1 MNHDHQSS
9 FPRRIF
15 IGRLA
20 TGAAAL
26 ALAGRARGQSAAPK
40 KLGIAL
46 CGLGNYSRGQL
57 GPALKL
63 TQHCQL
69 TGVITGSAEKGAQWA
84 KEHGFPETNIYR
96 YDTMA
101 RLADNK

>member
-1 MNHDHQSS
+1 MNHALRSS
-9 FPRRIF
+9 LSRRSF

-20 TGAAAL
+20 AGTAGL
-26 ALAGRARGQSAAPK
+26 ALAGRSHGQTSAPK
-40 KLGIAL
+40 KLGLAL

-69 TGVITGSAEKGAQWA
+69 TGVITGSKEKGAQWA
-84 KEHGFPETNIYR
+84 KDYGFPEKNIYH
-96 YDTMA
+96 YDTMQQ
-101 RLADNK
+101 